1 MINRDPFIS
10 IFRTMI
16 MMLGET
22 DGLESFIIPYAYNRL
37 HFGKLTLAFFALFI
51 FLIPILLTNL
61 LVNILN
67 FFMKFF
73 SLNLF

>member
-1 MINRDPFIS
+1 MINHDSFIS

-22 DGLESFIIPYAYNRL
+22 DGVNTFILPYMNGRL
-37 HFGKLTLAFFALFI
+37 HFPNLTLIFLTLFV

-61 LVNILN
+61 LVSS
-67 FFMKFF
+67 KFR
-73 SLNLF
+73 LFD